1 MTPENLNALQ
11 NHLAVTGGMDHRAT
25 LVVAGDSAWG
35 WETAES
41 VLTHFGWS
49 DCWWLEN
56 SETAQSA
63 GRENSVAMNKAH
75 SLLGQECQALV
86 FDAHTG
92 FDADAF
98 GICAGLVRKGG
109 LLILLAPPLSS
120 WFQGDDPQSKRL
132 AVYPEDKN
140 PVGKFYLRRLAYM
153 LDQDQSVA
161 FFNKADSQLKIPEP
175 PVVPLSVEA
184 EDIEPDEDDDPACLT
199 KDQQEAVQAVTK
211 VARGHRRRPL
221 VLTADRGR
229 GKSAALGIAAGRLL
243 NGKIKSIIVT
253 APNKE
258 AANVIFSQAEANTK
272 KLDSRLK
279 FIAPDELIEKQ
290 PDADL
295 VLVDE
300 AAAVP
305 VPLLTRL
312 LKRYARIAFA
322 TTVHGYEG
330 AGRGF
335 AVRFKKVLDEVTPQW
350 RAMSMVEPVRWAAGD
365 PLEKLTFKLLLLDAN
380 PAEDKCFDAISVDDC
395 EVQKLNG
402 KQLLQDE
409 TLLREAFGLLVLAH
423 YRTSPQDLRILLDG
437 PNISVFVMRYQGHVA
452 ATALVAAEGGIEPEL
467 ADAVWR
473 GERRVRGHLLPQTL
487 ANHAGFPAAASLKGE
502 RIVRIAVHPSL
513 QGQGLG
519 SRFVKLLATRAASS
533 GMDWFG
539 TSFGASPE
547 VLDFWLGCTLLPV
560 RVGITR
566 EASSGSHS
574 VVMMRA
580 LTPGARQIFEP
591 MRRRFSEVLLDDLYG
606 ALSRMEV
613 DVVWRLFRGLEALIE
628 EPSEVDWRD
637 ARSFAD
643 SRRGLDLCRLGVR
656 RILATFLAV
665 EKSSV
670 HKAGLSLTQQ
680 ALVMK
685 VFQHARW
692 SDLAQFLDLPGRR
705 QVEQALR
712 ETMSQWLEQHRLEQ
726 SK

>member
-25 LVVAGDSAWG
+25 LVISGDRNWAK
-35 WETAES
+35 EAAES
-41 VLTHFGWS
+41 VVAYFGWA

-56 SETAQSA
+56 GEPDSNNKT
-63 GRENSVAMNKAH
+63 VIAMNKSH

-98 GICAGLVRKGG
+98 GVSAGLIRKGG
-109 LLILLAPPLSS
+109 ALILLVPPLQT
-120 WFQGDDPQSKRL
+120 WIQGDDPQAARL
-132 AVYPEDKN
+132 AVYPEKKKT
-140 PVGKFYLRRLAYM
+140 VGKFYLRRLAHM
-153 LDQDQSVA
+153 LGNDESVA
-161 FFNKADSQLKIPEP
+161 FYHQANEQLIIPEP
-175 PVVPLSVEA
+175 PAIPLSSEE
-184 EDIEPDEDDDPACLT
+184 EDIEPEDDDDPACLT
-199 KDQQEAVQAVTK
+199 KDQKEAVQAVTK

-243 NGKIKSIIVT
+243 NGNIKSIIVT

-258 AANVIFSQAEANTK
+258 AANVIFAQAEANTK

-279 FIAPDELIEKQ
+279 FMAPDELVDKQ

-295 VLVDE
+295 LLVDE
-300 AAAVP
+300 AAAIP
-305 VPLLTRL
+305 VPLLTKL
-312 LKRYARIAFA
+312 LKRYSRIAFS

-350 RAMSMVEPVRWAAGD
+350 RAMNMLEPVRWAPGD
-365 PLEKLTFKLLLLDAN
+365 PLEKLTFRLLMLDAG
-380 PAEDKCFDAISVDDC
+380 PADEQCFTSISIDDC
-395 EVQKLNG
+395 EIQKLNS

-409 TLLREAFGLLVLAH
+409 ALLREVFGLLVLAH

-437 PNISVFVMRYQGHVA
+437 PNISAFAMRYQGHIA
-452 ATALVAAEGGIEPEL
+452 ATALVAEEGGIEPEL

-519 SRFVKLLATRAASS
+519 TRFVKLLATRAASS

-539 TSFGASPE
+539 TSFGASPD
-547 VLDFWLGCTLLPV
+547 VLGFWQGCTLLPV

-580 LTPGARQIFEP
+580 LTSGAKQVFEP
-591 MRRRFSEVLLDDLYG
+591 MRRRFSEVLLDDLNG
-606 ALSRMEV
+606 SLSRMEV
-613 DVVWRLFRGLEALIE
+613 DVVWRLFHGLETLID

-656 RILATFLAV
+656 RIITTFLAV
-665 EKSSV
+665 ETN
-670 HKAGLSLTQQ
+670 KATTNGLSLPQQ

-692 SDLAQFLDLPGRR
+692 SELAQFLDLPGRR

-712 ETMSQWLEQHRLEQ
+712 ETMSQWLKQR
-726 SK
+726 